1 MCGMVCVCLYVC
13 ACACGW
19 VGRYSK
25 RVTHLVARSSV
36 FSRMRFSSSLPIPA
50 TGHTQYESFPA
61 NAIPLLQSLLLL
73 FSQPKLQ
80 ALAPQDP
87 FSMKAGVVITLTG
100 VQNGPG
106 PLSVPQVRHNAH
118 IPCINLQPTY
128 QYRLQSQLLLVT
140 SRSQKTQARVGYLL
154 ELEARRARTG
164 YHVTNSDRDVR
175 LDSLAVTT

>member
-1 MCGMVCVCLYVC
+1 MCGMVCVCVFVC
-13 ACACGW
+13 VCVCMCVHVH
-19 VGRYSK
+19 VGEQAGTL
-25 RVTHLVARSSV
+25 RVTITHLVARSSV

-50 TGHTQYESFPA
+50 TGHTQSESFPA

-140 SRSQKTQARVGYLL
+140 SRSPKTPGK
-154 ELEARRARTG
+154 RRLF
-164 YHVTNSDRDVR
+164 VR
-175 LDSLAVTT
+175 A

>member
-1 MCGMVCVCLYVC
+1 MCGMVCVCVRVC
-13 ACACGW
+13 TCVHAH
-19 VGRYSK
+19 VGGQAGTV
-25 RVTHLVARSSV
+25 RVTITHLVARSSV

-73 FSQPKLQ
+73 SSQPKLQ

-140 SRSQKTQARVGYLL
+140 SRSPKNPGKSRLFV
-154 ELEARRARTG
+154 RA
-164 YHVTNSDRDVR
+164 
-175 LDSLAVTT
+175 